1 MLVLLNWHYWKAKHF
16 FHLFVWLEITLPIL
30 LLRSKHFFQAIQRH
44 PISFAAKQKFNL
56 QGKTSLK
63 TKLSPLITN
72 LTYSENVIP
81 ENFKT
86 NFNFLIHQSKNFYGD
101 SSKQV
106 WCIECD
112 ASKKTMKFGPW
123 PTKYTALYV
132 TFWRPKLRGQFSKN
146 LVLWIYEFLFNS
158 GERKKNCEVLRNKNL
173 KYGRNFRLTNC
184 LFELK
189 LFFVRIKQT
198 SKSRSSEAA
207 IQMCS

>member
-1 MLVLLNWHYWKAKHF
+1 M
-16 FHLFVWLEITLPIL
+16 
-30 LLRSKHFFQAIQRH
+30 
-44 PISFAAKQKFNL
+44 AKQKFNL

-86 NFNFLIHQSKNFYGD
+86 NFNFLNIKAKTFIVILVNRFD
-101 SSKQV
+101 VSSV
-106 WCIECD
+106 MLV
-112 ASKKTMKFGPW
+112 KKTMKFGPW

-158 GERKKNCEVLRNKNL
+158 GERKMNCEVLRNKKL

-184 LFELK
+184 LL
-189 LFFVRIKQT
+189 
-198 SKSRSSEAA
+198 
-207 IQMCS
+207 